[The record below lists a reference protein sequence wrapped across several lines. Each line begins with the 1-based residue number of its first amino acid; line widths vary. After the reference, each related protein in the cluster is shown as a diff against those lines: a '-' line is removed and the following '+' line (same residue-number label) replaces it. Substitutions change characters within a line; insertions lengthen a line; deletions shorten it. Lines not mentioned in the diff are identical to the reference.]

1 MENNPTGLTTETVA
15 DGGSNPFD
23 GKVTDHAMAWSHV
36 SAAYGI
42 SLAIL
47 VSYMVVVNVRLKA
60 ARARNEERT

>member
-1 MENNPTGLTTETVA
+1 MENNPTELTAETVA

-47 VSYMVVVNVRLKA
+47 FSYMVVVSVRLKA

>member
-1 MENNPTGLTTETVA
+1 MENDPTEQTTEIVA
-15 DGGSNPFD
+15 DSGTNPFD

-47 VSYMVVVNVRLKA
+47 FSYMVVVSVRLKA